1 MTKTKAFQIVLD
13 DLKQIPMFTGAY
25 DAKNGDFSFMH
36 GIWIVMEQIAYT
48 ISDEVG
54 DEFNGLFTENL
65 RESERKAKATDCPWK

>member
-13 DLKQIPMFTGAY
+13 ELKKIPMFTGVY
-25 DAKNGDFSFMH
+25 DAKNRDFSFMH

-54 DEFNGLFTENL
+54 EDFDSMYIDNL
-65 RESERKAKATDCPWK
+65 RESERKAKTTDCPWR